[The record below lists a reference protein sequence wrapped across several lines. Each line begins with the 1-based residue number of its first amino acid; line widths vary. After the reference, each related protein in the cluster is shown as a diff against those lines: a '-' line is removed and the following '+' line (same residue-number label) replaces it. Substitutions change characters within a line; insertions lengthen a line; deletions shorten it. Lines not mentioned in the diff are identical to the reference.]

1 MKTYS
6 QDKYSGFIIAIIIT
20 FLFFFFINF
29 NLIFAQNLYE
39 NGRSGSFIASTNSLP
54 SGNIPGEFKLYQNYK
69 NAETIRFDVPEISHV
84 KITVFNIRGA
94 IMKAYLYDNIQ
105 PGTHQIDI
113 NDLENGNYTYSMAA
127 EGYSQTYNMTI
138 YR

>member
-1 MKTYS
+1 
-6 QDKYSGFIIAIIIT
+6 
-20 FLFFFFINF
+20 
-29 NLIFAQNLYE
+29 
-39 NGRSGSFIASTNSLP
+39 
-54 SGNIPGEFKLYQNYK
+54 
-69 NAETIRFDVPEISHV
+69 
-84 KITVFNIRGA
+84 
-94 IMKAYLYDNIQ
+94 MKAYLYDNIQ